1 MRATAIQTSE
11 ATPTKLAIIGK
22 FYYLNHIFQSK
33 LLPIMKSD

>member
-1 MRATAIQTSE
+1 MRAAAIQTAE
-11 ATPTKLAIIGK
+11 TMPIKLAFIGK